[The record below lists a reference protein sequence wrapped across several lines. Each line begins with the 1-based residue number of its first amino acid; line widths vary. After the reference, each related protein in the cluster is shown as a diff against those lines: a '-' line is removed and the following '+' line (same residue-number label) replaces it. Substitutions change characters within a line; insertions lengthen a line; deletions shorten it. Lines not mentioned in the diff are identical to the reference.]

1 MYHDINPVI
10 DARFVRVLPM
20 DWFGAIGMRMEL
32 YSCQSKLLAGLLCFT
47 LRNDQHKTSPFNIRK
62 TPFNLVKCEVI
73 ARVHDAFYPLTQV
86 SRVSYNILFN
96 CPITLSNY
104 KHDVYTVL

>member
-20 DWFGAIGMRMEL
+20 DWFGFIGMRMEL
-32 YSCQSKLLAGLLCFT
+32 YSCQSKLLAGLLCFS
-47 LRNDQHKTSPFNIRK
+47 LKINQHKTSLFNIKK
-62 TPFNLVKCEVI
+62 TPVNLAKYQAI
-73 ARVHDAFYPLTQV
+73 AHAHDAFYPLTQV

-104 KHDVYTVL
+104 KHDAYTVL